1 MDLREQNFG
10 IEIEFT
16 GISRRKAADVV
27 AEYFHV
33 SSHYVGRTYDAY
45 EVRDEQNRLWK
56 LMSDSSITAQRRD
69 RYSRQ
74 KISAD
79 GTYRVEFVSPICTYE
94 DIPKIQEIVRSL
106 RSAGAFVNDSCGIH
120 VHVDASNHD
129 IRSLRNLVNIMASKE
144 DIFYKALDIKCE
156 RERFCKKVDTDFLD
170 KLNRRKPHSREQ
182 LSRLW
187 YGNDSRHHGHY
198 DRSRYHALN
207 LHSVFQKGTVEFRMF
222 NSTLHA
228 GKVKTYIQFSLAI
241 SAQAVNQ
248 KKASALKTRSSN
260 EKYTF
265 RTWLLRLGMIG
276 DEFKTARKFLLENLE
291 GGIAWKDP
299 AQAQAQKERMRAVRQ
314 AQDNES
320 HASETEER
328 EAQEDE
334 EETSVMTMSM

>member
-16 GISRRKAADVV
+16 GISRRKAADIV
-27 AEYFHV
+27 AGYFHV
-33 SSHYVGRTYDAY
+33 SSHYAGRTYDAY

-56 LMSDSSITAQRRD
+56 LMSDSSIAAQRRISG
-69 RYSRQ
+69 SRQ

-79 GTYRVEFVSPICTYE
+79 STYRVEFVSPICTYE
-94 DIPKIQEIVRSL
+94 DIPKIQQIIRDL

-129 IRSLRNLVNIMASKE
+129 VRTLRNLVNIMASKE
-144 DIFYKALDIKCE
+144 DLFYKALDIKCS
-156 RERFCKKVDTDFLD
+156 RERYCRKVDTNFLE
-170 KLNRRKPHSREQ
+170 KLNRRRPHSREQ

-187 YGNDSRHHGHY
+187 YGDSSSHHGHY

-207 LHSVFQKGTVEFRMF
+207 LHSVFHKGTVEFRMF

-228 GKVKTYIQFSLAI
+228 GKIKTYIQFSLAI

-248 KKASALKTRSSN
+248 RKASALRTRSSN

-276 DEFKTARKFLLENLE
+276 DEFRTARKFLLENLE

-299 AQAQAQKERMRAVRQ
+299 AQAEAQKERLRAVRR
-314 AQDNES
+314 AQDD
-320 HASETEER
+320 ETQTSQT
-328 EAQEDE
+328 QECEGQEGE

>member
-27 AEYFHV
+27 AGYFHA
-33 SSHYVGRTYDAY
+33 SPHYIGRTYDAY
-45 EVRDEQNRLWK
+45 EVRDERNRLWK
-56 LMSDSSITAQRRD
+56 LMSDASITSQRRISG
-69 RYSRQ
+69 SRQ

-79 GTYRVEFVSPICTYE
+79 STYRVEFVSPICTYE
-94 DIPKIQEIVRSL
+94 DIPKIQEIIRGL

-129 IRSLRNLVNIMASKE
+129 ARTLRNLVNIMASKE
-144 DIFYKALDIKCE
+144 DIFYKALDIKGE
-156 RERFCKKVDTDFLD
+156 RECYCRKADTDFLE
-170 KLNRRKPHSREQ
+170 KLNRRRPHSREQ

-187 YGNDSRHHGHY
+187 YGDNSSHHRHY
-198 DRSRYHALN
+198 DQSRYHALN
-207 LHSVFQKGTVEFRMF
+207 LHSVFHKGTVEFRMF

-228 GKVKTYIQFSLAI
+228 GKIKTYIQFSLAI
-241 SAQAVNQ
+241 SAQAINQ
-248 KKASALKTRSSN
+248 RKASAMRTRSSN

-276 DEFKTARKFLLENLE
+276 DEFRTARKFLLENLE

-299 AQAQAQKERMRAVRQ
+299 AQAEAQKERLRAVRR
-314 AQDNES
+314 AQDD
-320 HASETEER
+320 ETQTSQAEEL
-328 EAQEDE
+328 EEQEGE